1 MKNIKRHSFVLLFIT
16 LLILFIILKDDYAQI
31 IDAIIGMKYIFLLIS
46 ILVIFLSWFFKTL
59 SMYFIVREYNKKIKM
74 STIFK
79 QAIITQFFNGI
90 TPFSTGGQPM
100 EIYMLNKCGVSVAKA
115 SNIVLQNSMVYQVA
129 LVIYGIIA
137 LVVNANL
144 NLFSSVEFLGYIVA
158 FGFLMNT
165 LVCIGFFVLSFSR
178 KLSSTL
184 LSIVLKIGTR
194 LNLIKDKEK
203 FDKEYSRRLE
213 EFHESGRVYR
223 SNKPLFIKGV
233 LLNFV
238 ALTMIYITPYFLI
251 KGMGIESIPVYLT
264 IVTSAYV
271 LLVGSFVPIPGGSGG
286 IEYAFMCFFGV
297 FVKDVSL
304 SALLI
309 VWRFVTYYFGMILG
323 GIIFSFYKGSD

>member
-1 MKNIKRHSFVLLFIT
+1 MKHLKRHSFVLLFVT
-16 LLILFIILKDDYAQI
+16 LLILFIILKDDYVQI
-31 IDAIIGMKYIFLLIS
+31 IDAIIGMQYIFLLIS
-46 ILVIFLSWFFKTL
+46 ILIIALSWFFKTL
-59 SMYFIVREYNKKIKM
+59 SMYFIVREYNKKIKI

-79 QAIITQFFNGI
+79 QAVITQFFNGV
-90 TPFSTGGQPM
+90 TPFSSGGQPM
-100 EIYMLNKCGVSVAKA
+100 EIYMLNKCGISVGKA

-137 LVVNANL
+137 LIVNAKL

-165 LVCIGFFVLSFSR
+165 LVCVGFFVLSFSK

-184 LSIVLKIGTR
+184 LSVVIKVGTKLK
-194 LNLIKDKEK
+194 LIKDKEK
-203 FDKEYSRRLE
+203 FFNDYSRRIE

-223 SNKPLFIKGV
+223 SNKLLFIKGV
-233 LLNFV
+233 FLNFI
-238 ALTMIYITPYFLI
+238 ALTMIYIIPYFLI
-251 KGMGIESIPVYLT
+251 IGMGIDSIPVSLT
-264 IVTSAYV
+264 IITSAYV